1 MRKEKLVLAAAVAGG
16 AVVTVGTVALAIHRY
31 RKARRN
37 RHKFMPQDTRE
48 GMERILCLQ
57 ASEFVPDGL
66 GSALAERKLAYM
78 SDPQLLGLYAL
89 TKVVKVM
96 RTRGVD
102 LENPSKEVVEQ
113 GIQEFQTLAAD
124 QEGRHELLKRLGALS
139 FDVLKEALKDSV
151 MLVVAES

>member
-1 MRKEKLVLAAAVAGG
+1 MRKEKLVLVAVVAGG
-16 AVVTVGTVALAIHRY
+16 AVITVGTVAFAIHKHRM
-31 RKARRN
+31 ARRN
-37 RHKFMPQDTRE
+37 RHKFMPKDTRE

-66 GSALAERKLAYM
+66 GAALAEKKLSYM

-102 LENPSKEVVEQ
+102 LENPPKEVVEQ
-113 GIQEFQTLAAD
+113 GIQEFQTLASD
-124 QEGRHELLKRLGALS
+124 QEGRGELLKRLGTLG
-139 FDVLKEALKDSV
+139 FEVLKETLKDSV
-151 MLVVAES
+151 MLAAAEV